1 MNNKPVQY
9 ESIQEYLVQICRHV
23 KARDVHRDI
32 KVEMQNHLDE
42 LVEDKLNEGL
52 SEDEAVRAALVQ
64 MGDPDQIGKQLHAA
78 HKPVMEWGLAALVAI
93 MVGIGLLAMYAME
106 FAYSDLNVYSGFQFF
121 LKKAVFTAIGIVLI
135 IGIYFLDY
143 RKWEKYSW
151 YIYSGTIFLMVVCLF
166 YAVEVNGSK
175 SWLTIGSFTFDV
187 YGTSPYLFMIAFAG
201 TLLAKRKEKQGLF
214 RNLLYFGKMALL
226 YAIVPAILYYK
237 ANSNLN
243 FIIYL
248 FGLTVLMLFVAKTYR
263 LFLTIVSSIIAAGA
277 VFIIKINDPVRY
289 RSIWERYTAF
299 LNPTASPD
307 DKNYYLQKSLESIQL
322 GGMWGQGFG
331 VENRMFRYIYSEMVF
346 TYLIYSL
353 GLVFGIAIVLLA
365 LLLIVKVIGMAIT
378 LKDIYARGLVVGS
391 FSIIG
396 FHFVWN
402 ILMSFGLLP
411 INSMTMPFIS
421 YGGTTAII
429 ELMVMGLLLSV
440 NRRKN
445 MISLL
450 NREPSR

>member
-9 ESIQEYLVQICRHV
+9 ESIQEYLVQVCRHV

-52 SEDEAVRAALVQ
+52 SEEEAVRAALVQ

-106 FAYSDLNVYSGFQFF
+106 FAYSDQNMYSGFQFF
-121 LKKAVFTAIGIVLI
+121 LKKAVFTAIGIVFI

-151 YIYSGTIFLMVVCLF
+151 YIYSGTIFLMVACIF

-201 TLLAKRKEKQGLF
+201 TLLVKHKEKQGLF
-214 RNLLYFGKMALL
+214 RNSLYFGKMVLL
-226 YAIVPAILYYK
+226 YAIVPTILYSK
-237 ANSNLN
+237 ANSYLN
-243 FIIYL
+243 FILYL

-263 LFLTIVSSIIAAGA
+263 LFLTIASSIIAAGA
-277 VFIIKINDPVRY
+277 VFVTIDPYRY
-289 RSIWERYTAF
+289 KYGWERYTAF
-299 LNPTASPD
+299 LNPNSSTD
-307 DKNYYLQKSLESIQL
+307 DVNYLLQRSLESIRL

-331 VENRMFRYIYSEMVF
+331 VENPNIRYIYSEMVF

-365 LLLIVKVIGMAIT
+365 VLLIVKVIGMAKT
-378 LKDIYARGLVVGS
+378 LKDVYAKGLVIGL

-396 FHFVWN
+396 LHFVWN

-411 INSMTMPFIS
+411 MNSMTMPFVS
-421 YGGTTAII
+421 YSGINGII

>member
-9 ESIQEYLVQICRHV
+9 ESIQEYLVQVCRHV

-42 LVEDKLNEGL
+42 LVEDKLNEGF
-52 SEDEAVRAALVQ
+52 SEEEAVRAALVQ
-64 MGDPDQIGKQLHAA
+64 MGDPDQIGKHLHAA

-106 FAYSDLNVYSGFQFF
+106 FAYSDQNMYSGFQFF
-121 LKKAVFTAIGIVLI
+121 LKKAVFTAIGIVFI

-151 YIYSGTIFLMVVCLF
+151 YIYSGTIFLMVACIF

-201 TLLAKRKEKQGLF
+201 TLLVKHKEKQGLF
-214 RNLLYFGKMALL
+214 RNSLYFGKMVLL
-226 YAIVPAILYYK
+226 YAIVPTILYSK
-237 ANSNLN
+237 ANSYLN
-243 FIIYL
+243 FILYL

-263 LFLTIVSSIIAAGA
+263 LFLTIASSIIAAGA
-277 VFIIKINDPVRY
+277 VFVTIDPYRY
-289 RSIWERYTAF
+289 KYGWERYTAF
-299 LNPTASPD
+299 LNPNSSTD
-307 DKNYYLQKSLESIQL
+307 DVNYLLQRSLESIRL

-331 VENRMFRYIYSEMVF
+331 VENPNIRYIYSEMVF

-365 LLLIVKVIGMAIT
+365 VLLIVKVIGMAKT
-378 LKDIYARGLVVGS
+378 LQDVYAKGLVLGL

-396 FHFVWN
+396 LHFVWN

-411 INSMTMPFIS
+411 MNSMTMPLVS
-421 YGGTTAII
+421 YSGTNGII
-429 ELMVMGLLLSV
+429 ELMVMGLLLSI